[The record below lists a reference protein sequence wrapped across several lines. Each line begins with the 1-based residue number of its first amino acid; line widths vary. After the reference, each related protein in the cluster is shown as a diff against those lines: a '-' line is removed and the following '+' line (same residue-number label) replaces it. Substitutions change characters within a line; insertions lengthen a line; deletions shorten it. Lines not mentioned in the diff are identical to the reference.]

1 MPHKGTFTQTFVVLL
16 ERPVAVETVA
26 QRISA
31 FPIARR
37 APGSES
43 WAMGGP
49 SLVLPFRPE
58 ANGMVAIDVVD
69 RSWPDS
75 MGDPQ
80 GDPTVFGAW
89 AMGNFGPFAF
99 PAGLQRAGQHAWAWE
114 EGRDVACKHQAF
126 VRMRMSYVFGT
137 DDSAPVIPAD
147 YKPIDELHFLTD
159 LLVPLM
165 TLPEAL
171 CYFNPN
177 GEVLRDRSFVEGVL
191 EFSRER
197 NLPPLDLWSNIRFF
211 RLEEN
216 WLMMDTVGNAQL
228 DLPDLEACFVASTY
242 DLEEIDVFLRATTS
256 YLLEEGDVI
265 ETEDTIKGP
274 GRKTWVAH
282 RFEDS
287 YSSPPRRV
295 IRLIPDDGVRPP
307 TAVLK
312 QAGEPP
318 IA

>member
-1 MPHKGTFTQTFVVLL
+1 MPHKGTFTQTFAVLL
-16 ERPVAVETVA
+16 ERPVSLDAVA

-37 APGSES
+37 APAAES
-43 WAMGGP
+43 WPMGGP

-58 ANGMVAIDVVD
+58 VNGMVAIDVVD
-69 RSWPDS
+69 RLWPDG

-80 GDPTVFGAW
+80 ADPTLFGAW

-99 PAGLQRAGQHAWAWE
+99 PGGLQRGTQHAWAWE
-114 EGRDVACKHQAF
+114 EGRNVAGKHQAF
-126 VRMRMSYVFGT
+126 IRMRLSYVFGAE
-137 DDSAPVIPAD
+137 DNAPIQPAD
-147 YKPIDELHFLTD
+147 CKPLDELHFLTD
-159 LLVPLM
+159 LLLPLLN
-165 TLPEAL
+165 LPEAL

-177 GEVLRDRSFVEGVL
+177 GEVLRDRNFVEGVL
-191 EFSRER
+191 EFSREHG
-197 NLPPLDLWSNIRFF
+197 LPPLDLWSNIRFF

-287 YSSPPRRV
+287 FSTPPRQT

-312 QAGEPP
+312 QTGESRG
-318 IA
+318 